1 MNYGMQI
8 AASGVLTSM
17 YRQDVLSNNLAN
29 VDTAGFKYDIAAARA
44 RPAARVEDGLFNL
57 PSNVML
63 ERLGAGPLMAPN
75 RLSIEQG
82 AMEPTGR
89 PLDIALEGT
98 GFFVVAKQTATGGDQ
113 LRLTR
118 DGRMTLDSSGRLVQS
133 TSGMPVLDVAD
144 RPITLTGRGQISI
157 DSSGRIR
164 QGGEIVAQLQVT
176 NVPDPT
182 ALTKDGASLLRPS
195 AAALSNRVAGGA
207 TVNQGMIERSNV
219 DPINAVM
226 GVGNASNSVASN
238 AKMISL
244 FDELLGRAVNTFARI
259 G

>member
-17 YRQDVLSNNLAN
+17 YRQDVIANNLAN
-29 VDTAGFKYDIAAARA
+29 VDTAGFKLDIAAARA
-44 RPAARVEDGLFNL
+44 RPAARTEDGLFNL

-75 RLSIEQG
+75 RLSIDQG

-89 PLDIALEGT
+89 PLDMAIEGE
-98 GFFVVAKQTATGGDQ
+98 GFFVVAKRSGTGADQ

-118 DGRMTLDSSGRLVQS
+118 DGRMTLDASGRLVQA
-133 TSGMPVLDVAD
+133 TSGLPVLDVAD
-144 RPITLTGRGQISI
+144 RPVILSGTGPVSI
-157 DSSGRIR
+157 DGSGRVR
-164 QGGEIVAQLQVT
+164 QNGDVVAQVQVAH
-176 NVPDPT
+176 VPDPSG
-182 ALTKDGASLLRPS
+182 LTKEGASLLRPT
-195 AAALSNRVAGGA
+195 AAALASRRAAGS
-207 TVNQGMIERSNV
+207 TVNQGMLERSNV

-226 GVGNASNSVASN
+226 GVNNAANAVGTN
-238 AKMISL
+238 AKMISM

-259 G
+259 A